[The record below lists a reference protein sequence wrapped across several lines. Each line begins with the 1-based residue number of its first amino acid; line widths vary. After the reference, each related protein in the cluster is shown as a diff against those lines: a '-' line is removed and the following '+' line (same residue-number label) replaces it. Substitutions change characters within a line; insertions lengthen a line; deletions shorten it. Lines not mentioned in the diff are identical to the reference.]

1 MSHPSRLLDLRRECL
16 FIASPNDEFVRF
28 DLAGRWFSAQRG
40 NSAYRRGHDGR
51 VVERVRAER
60 GRGAPTPARILAA
73 EEAAGLTATLHAN
86 AETTRR
92 LAAEG
97 VTEVVVRSGS
107 RPDLEAL
114 LDRVASWTP
123 ERYAA
128 DAARFHAI
136 FGDVPV
142 LPADQYLALYLQ
154 PVTGCVYNRC
164 RFCSLY
170 RDVPHH
176 VRTPDEWDEHC
187 DAVAAYFGP
196 ALPLRHGIFLGDANA
211 LDAGADAL
219 VDRLHSLRA
228 RIALSPET
236 LARGFFAFHDTFS
249 GPSWTAA
256 NYARAAAAGLR
267 RVYIGLESGDDGIRR
282 AMAKPGA
289 AAQVVERVRML
300 KEGGLSAGLM
310 ILVGA
315 GGREHRDEHVRGTL
329 ELIERCELDRR
340 DLVFLSHLEAPA
352 ETAWID
358 ALPDEAAMAEEEAVF
373 RAGLPPGVPVSRYEV
388 EGFVY

>member
-1 MSHPSRLLDLRRECL
+1 MPHPARLLDLRRECL
-16 FIASPNDEFVRF
+16 FVATPGDEFVRF

-40 NSAYRRGHDGR
+40 EHAFRRGHDGR

-60 GRGAPTPARILAA
+60 GERSPVPPRILSV
-73 EEAAGLTATLHAN
+73 EEAGALTESLHAD
-86 AETTRR
+86 ADTTRR

-107 RPDLEAL
+107 RSDLEAV
-114 LDRVASWTP
+114 LDRVESWTP

-128 DAARFHAI
+128 DAARFRGI

-176 VRTPDEWDEHC
+176 VRTLDEWEAHC
-187 DAVAAYFGP
+187 DAVADFFGP
-196 ALPLRHGIFLGDANA
+196 ALPLRHGVFLGDANA
-211 LDAGADAL
+211 LDAGADTL
-219 VDRLHSLRA
+219 VDRIRSLRA
-228 RIALSPET
+228 RIQLPPET

-249 GPSWTAA
+249 GPGWTADE
-256 NYARAAAAGLR
+256 YGRAAAEGLR
-267 RVYIGLESGDDGIRR
+267 RVYIGVETGADGVRR
-282 AMAKPGA
+282 TMKKPGA
-289 AAQVVERVRML
+289 AAQVIERVRNL
-300 KEGGLSAGLM
+300 KQGGLSAGLM
-310 ILVGA
+310 ILAGA
-315 GGREHRDEHVRGTL
+315 GGRARRDEHIRGTL
-329 ELIERCELDRR
+329 DLIERCGLDRR
-340 DLVFLSHLEAPA
+340 DIVFLSRLASPA
-352 ETAWID
+352 ETDWLD
-358 ALPDEAAMAEEEAVF
+358 AVPDGAELAEEETSF